1 MASRIEDYAMI
12 GDCQTAALV
21 SRDGSIDWFCAPR
34 FDSEAC
40 FAALLGSPEHG
51 RWSIAPR
58 AKAKTTRFYRTDTL
72 VLETQ
77 FETADGAATLID
89 FMPTG
94 LHRSS
99 IVRLVV
105 GVRGTVAMSTELILR
120 FGYGDVV
127 PWVTRLEDGMIRAIA
142 GPDMVI
148 LRTPVHLR
156 GKGMTTVGEFAINK
170 GDTIPFVLSYLPS
183 HRPLNVP
190 FDPTRALQETEAFW
204 RDWAAKCRP
213 AGQWSDAVRRSM
225 ITLKALTY
233 MPTGGMVAAPT
244 TSLPEHLGGERN
256 WDYRFCWL
264 RDATLVLLG
273 AMNAGYYEE
282 ARAWRE
288 WLLRAVA
295 GSPDQL
301 QIMYGIAG
309 ERRLTEWTAPWL
321 PGYEN
326 SAPVRIGN
334 AAYSQLQL
342 DVFGEVMD
350 VHYQARRGGLS
361 GDDSGWDA
369 QLKFLEHLQQ
379 IWTEPDEGIWEVR
392 GEPRHFTYSK
402 VMAWVAF
409 DRSIRSAETFG
420 LAGPIDK
427 WREVRDQIHREVCA
441 EGFDR
446 KLGTFVQSFGSKQL
460 DASLLQIPTVGFLP
474 ISDPRVKATVAA
486 IERRLLRE
494 GFVMRYD
501 TEETDDGLPPKE
513 GAFLACSF
521 WLVDVY
527 ILQGRIADA
536 ERLFSNL
543 IALRNDLGL
552 LSEEYDQ
559 RAQRLVGNFPQAFSH
574 MALVN
579 SAYNLTRAEKPVEQR
594 ADGDHR
600 RRRPTEAREGK
611 KRNSPPRKAQRRP
624 SNRRTKSVK
633 RPKGG

>member
-1 MASRIEDYAMI
+1 MAARIEDYAMI

-58 AKAKTTRFYRTDTL
+58 TKAKITRRYRTDTL

-94 LHRSS
+94 LRRSS

-105 GVRGTVAMSTELILR
+105 GTRGSMAMSTELILR
-120 FGYGDVV
+120 FGYGAVV
-127 PWVTRLEDGMIRAIA
+127 PWVTRLEDGVIRAIA
-142 GPDMVI
+142 GPDMVVV
-148 LRTPVHLR
+148 RTPVHLR
-156 GKGMTTVGEFAINK
+156 GKGMTTVGEFNINK
-170 GDTIPFVLSYLPS
+170 DDTIPFVLSYLPS
-183 HRPLNVP
+183 HRSLNAP
-190 FDPTRALQETEAFW
+190 FDPTRALQDTETFW

-295 GSPDQL
+295 GSPEQL

-342 DVFGEVMD
+342 DVFGEIMD

-361 GDDSGWDA
+361 GDDFGVGRPAEISRASGA
-369 QLKFLEHLQQ
+369 NL
-379 IWTEPDEGIWEVR
+379 
-392 GEPRHFTYSK
+392 
-402 VMAWVAF
+402 
-409 DRSIRSAETFG
+409 DRSGRG
-420 LAGPIDK
+420 D
-427 WREVRDQIHREVCA
+427 
-441 EGFDR
+441 
-446 KLGTFVQSFGSKQL
+446 LGGARRAAPL
-460 DASLLQIPTVGFLP
+460 HLLQGHGLGGVR
-474 ISDPRVKATVAA
+474 SVDQ
-486 IERRLLRE
+486 ER
-494 GFVMRYD
+494 
-501 TEETDDGLPPKE
+501 
-513 GAFLACSF
+513 
-521 WLVDVY
+521 
-527 ILQGRIADA
+527 
-536 ERLFSNL
+536 
-543 IALRNDLGL
+543 
-552 LSEEYDQ
+552 
-559 RAQRLVGNFPQAFSH
+559 GNFR
-574 MALVN
+574 L
-579 SAYNLTRAEKPVEQR
+579 
-594 ADGDHR
+594 
-600 RRRPTEAREGK
+600 ARTG
-611 KRNSPPRKAQRRP
+611 R
-624 SNRRTKSVK
+624 
-633 RPKGG
+633 

>member
-1 MASRIEDYAMI
+1 MASRIEDYALI

-58 AKAKTTRFYRTDTL
+58 TKARVIRRYRPDTL

-94 LHRSS
+94 LRRSS

-120 FGYGDVV
+120 FGYGAVV
-127 PWVTRLEDGMIRAIA
+127 PWVTRLEDGVMRAIA
-142 GPDMVI
+142 GPDMVVM
-148 LRTPVHLR
+148 RTPVHLR
-156 GKGMTTVGEFAINK
+156 GQDMTTVGEFTINE

-183 HRPLNVP
+183 HRPLNAP
-190 FDPTRALQETEAFW
+190 FDPTRALQETETFW

-264 RDATLVLLG
+264 RDANLVLLG

-326 SAPVRIGN
+326 SGPVRIGN
-334 AAYSQLQL
+334 AAHSQLQL
-342 DVFGEVMD
+342 DVFGEIMD
-350 VHYQARRGGLS
+350 VHHQARRRGLS
-361 GDDSGWDA
+361 THESGWQA
-369 QLKFLEHLQQ
+369 QLAFLKHLKT
-379 IWTEPDEGIWEVR
+379 IWNEPDQGIWEVR
-392 GEPRHFTYSK
+392 GGPQHFTHSK

-409 DRSIRSAETFG
+409 DRAIKSAETFG
-420 LAGPIDK
+420 LEGPLDE
-427 WREVRDQIHREVCA
+427 WRQLRVEIYDEVGES
-441 EGFDR
+441 GFH
-446 KLGTFVQSFGSKQL
+446 KELGTFVQFYGAKHL
-460 DASLLQIPTVGFLP
+460 DASLLLIPSVGFLP
-474 ISDPRVKATVAA
+474 VTDPRMVGTIAA
-486 IERRLLRE
+486 IERRL
-494 GFVMRYD
+494 
-501 TEETDDGLPPKE
+501 
-513 GAFLACSF
+513 
-521 WLVDVY
+521 
-527 ILQGRIADA
+527 
-536 ERLFSNL
+536 
-543 IALRNDLGL
+543 
-552 LSEEYDQ
+552 
-559 RAQRLVGNFPQAFSH
+559 
-574 MALVN
+574 
-579 SAYNLTRAEKPVEQR
+579 
-594 ADGDHR
+594 
-600 RRRPTEAREGK
+600 
-611 KRNSPPRKAQRRP
+611 
-624 SNRRTKSVK
+624 
-633 RPKGG
+633 

>member
-1 MASRIEDYAMI
+1 M
-12 GDCQTAALV
+12 
-21 SRDGSIDWFCAPR
+21 
-34 FDSEAC
+34 
-40 FAALLGSPEHG
+40 
-51 RWSIAPR
+51 
-58 AKAKTTRFYRTDTL
+58 
-72 VLETQ
+72 
-77 FETADGAATLID
+77 
-89 FMPTG
+89 
-94 LHRSS
+94 
-99 IVRLVV
+99 RLVV

-120 FGYGDVV
+120 FGYGAVV

-183 HRPLNVP
+183 HRPLNAP

-361 GDDSGWDA
+361 GDDFGVGRPA
-369 QLKFLEHLQQ
+369 E
-379 IWTEPDEGIWEVR
+379 I
-392 GEPRHFTYSK
+392 PR
-402 VMAWVAF
+402 A
-409 DRSIRSAETFG
+409 SA
-420 LAGPIDK
+420 AN
-427 WREVRDQIHREVCA
+427 
-441 EGFDR
+441 
-446 KLGTFVQSFGSKQL
+446 L
-460 DASLLQIPTVGFLP
+460 D
-474 ISDPRVKATVAA
+474 
-486 IERRLLRE
+486 
-494 GFVMRYD
+494 
-501 TEETDDGLPPKE
+501 
-513 GAFLACSF
+513 
-521 WLVDVY
+521 
-527 ILQGRIADA
+527 
-536 ERLFSNL
+536 
-543 IALRNDLGL
+543 
-552 LSEEYDQ
+552 
-559 RAQRLVGNFPQAFSH
+559 
-574 MALVN
+574 
-579 SAYNLTRAEKPVEQR
+579 
-594 ADGDHR
+594 
-600 RRRPTEAREGK
+600 
-611 KRNSPPRKAQRRP
+611 
-624 SNRRTKSVK
+624 
-633 RPKGG
+633 

>member
-1 MASRIEDYAMI
+1 MAARIEDYAMI

-58 AKAKTTRFYRTDTL
+58 TKARVSRQYRPDTL

-89 FMPTG
+89 FMPMG
-94 LHRSS
+94 LRRSS

-120 FGYGDVV
+120 FGYGAVV
-127 PWVTRLEDGMIRAIA
+127 PWVTRSEDGVMRAIA
-142 GPDMVI
+142 GPDMVV
-148 LRTPVHLR
+148 LRTPVHLS
-156 GKGMTTVGEFAINK
+156 GKSMTTVGEFTINK
-170 GDTIPFVLSYLPS
+170 DDTIPFVLSYLPS
-183 HRPLNVP
+183 HRSLNAP
-190 FDPTRALQETEAFW
+190 FDPTRALQDTETFW

-326 SAPVRIGN
+326 SGPVRIGN
-334 AAYSQLQL
+334 AAHSQLQL
-342 DVFGEVMD
+342 DVLGEIMD
-350 VHYQARRGGLS
+350 VHHQARRRGLS
-361 GDDSGWDA
+361 TNESGWQA
-369 QLKFLEHLQQ
+369 QLAFLEHLQE
-379 IWTEPDEGIWEVR
+379 IWREPDEGIWEVR
-392 GEPRHFTYSK
+392 GGPRQVTHSK
-402 VMAWVAF
+402 VMAWVAC
-409 DRSIRSAETFG
+409 DRAVKSAESFG
-420 LAGPIDK
+420 LDGPLDE
-427 WREVRDQIHREVCA
+427 WRAVRDEISADVLSKA
-441 EGFDR
+441 FDPE
-446 KLGTFVQSFGSKQL
+446 LGSFVQAYGTKFL
-460 DASLLQIPTVGFLP
+460 DASLLMIPAVGFLP
-474 ISDPRVKATVAA
+474 VTDPRMEQTISA
-486 IERRLLRE
+486 IERRLLRG

-501 TEETDDGLPPKE
+501 TELEDDGLPPGE
-513 GAFLACSF
+513 GAFLPCSF
-521 WLVDVY
+521 LLVDVY
-527 ILQGRIADA
+527 VLQGRMADA
-536 ERLFSNL
+536 ERLFRRL
-543 IALRNDLGL
+543 IAVRNDLDL
-552 LSEEYDQ
+552 FSEEYDT
-559 RAQRLVGNFPQAFSH
+559 RLKRQVGNFPQAFTH

-579 SAYNLTRAEKPVEQR
+579 TAYNLTRIEKPVEQR
-594 ADGDHR
+594 GEHKRKKHNHDAV
-600 RRRPTEAREGK
+600 GK
-611 KRNSPPRKAQRRP
+611 AAE
-624 SNRRTKSVK
+624 
-633 RPKGG
+633 